1 MEPAMRIVIE
11 IDQAGTDAQQVRA
24 TSDAA
29 PASDTGQSPGAA
41 AAATPINAGAAPSR
55 PGAPAAI
62 ALSDTSAVSPDNAD
76 AGQAISAGPAV
87 LPA

>member
-29 PASDTGQSPGAA
+29 PASDTGQSPGA